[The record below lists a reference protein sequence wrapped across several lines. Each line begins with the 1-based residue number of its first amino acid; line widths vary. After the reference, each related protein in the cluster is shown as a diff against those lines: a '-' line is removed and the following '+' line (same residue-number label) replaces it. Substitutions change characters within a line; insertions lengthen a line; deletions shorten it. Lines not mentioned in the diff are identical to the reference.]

1 MKRVDPSLCADHGH
15 DQRDTGAS
23 IAAAKPYYCPMCP
36 GIGSEAPG
44 DCPKCGMRLEPASGL
59 RPRALRTVYTC
70 PMHPEIERDRPG
82 DCPICGMALEPKER
96 LIGKD
101 RGDDEAKLL
110 GRRFWAGVFTIPV
123 VLLALGGM
131 VPGISFTGFL
141 APAPE

>member
-1 MKRVDPSLCADHGH
+1 
-15 DQRDTGAS
+15 
-23 IAAAKPYYCPMCP
+23 
-36 GIGSEAPG
+36 
-44 DCPKCGMRLEPASGL
+44 
-59 RPRALRTVYTC
+59 
-70 PMHPEIERDRPG
+70 
-82 DCPICGMALEPKER
+82 MALEPKER